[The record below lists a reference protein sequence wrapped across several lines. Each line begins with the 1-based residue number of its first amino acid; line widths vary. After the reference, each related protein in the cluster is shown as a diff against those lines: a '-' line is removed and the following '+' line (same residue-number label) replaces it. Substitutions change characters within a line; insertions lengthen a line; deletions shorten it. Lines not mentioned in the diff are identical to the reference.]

1 MDISCTFSLKKT
13 TTINTAK
20 CATTSLTVHLHRHDV
35 STVILDHPITSMTCT
50 LSCWCLDRADDNQ
63 SRSRILL
70 WFWLEWRLCEDSDQN
85 SPLRAPEYK
94 PKYVWWSNLLFG
106 GWGNGTDKNCVTLIG
121 KTLGGDGIKIKCLEM
136 RSVYPL
142 PDTNLSCANYY
153 QPLFLVFRKWL
164 ARRS

>member
-1 MDISCTFSLKKT
+1 MKIVIRTPRYERLSTSP
-13 TTINTAK
+13 NTSSEV
-20 CATTSLTVHLHRHDV
+20 TSFLAVEG
-35 STVILDHPITSMTCT
+35 IGP
-50 LSCWCLDRADDNQ
+50 
-63 SRSRILL
+63 
-70 WFWLEWRLCEDSDQN
+70 
-85 SPLRAPEYK
+85 
-94 PKYVWWSNLLFG
+94 
-106 GWGNGTDKNCVTLIG
+106 DKNCVTLIG